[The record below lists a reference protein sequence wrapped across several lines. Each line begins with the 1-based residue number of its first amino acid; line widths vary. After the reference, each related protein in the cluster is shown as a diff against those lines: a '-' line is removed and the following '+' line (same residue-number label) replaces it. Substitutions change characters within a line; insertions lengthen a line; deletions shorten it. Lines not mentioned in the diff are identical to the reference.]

1 MKTANLLTL
10 LRCDLKDFLKSN
22 KELIFNERDLQVRI
36 TMWLKETKHYD
47 RVDMEYAV
55 PKEELCVHHL
65 NVGKESLD
73 FPWDNDLSIDVVVEK
88 DGRFAAVEFKYATC
102 PVINQPSR
110 FGEDLKTGCRII
122 KNQGAGD
129 IIMYNYWK
137 DVRRIEALNQCY
149 PNMTGGVA
157 LLVTNNRIY
166 WNGPSTDVSY
176 RAFSTHEGNRIGP
189 GLLKWGKISENII
202 RSHPDFELHG
212 SYLCHWDD
220 TAITALTKNGD
231 RFRFLLT
238 TIQ

>member
-1 MKTANLLTL
+1 M

-55 PKEELCVHHL
+55 PKEELCVRHL

-102 PVINQPSR
+102 PVINQLSR

-129 IIMYNYWK
+129 IIMYNY
-137 DVRRIEALNQCY
+137 
-149 PNMTGGVA
+149 
-157 LLVTNNRIY
+157 
-166 WNGPSTDVSY
+166 
-176 RAFSTHEGNRIGP
+176 
-189 GLLKWGKISENII
+189 
-202 RSHPDFELHG
+202 
-212 SYLCHWDD
+212 
-220 TAITALTKNGD
+220 
-231 RFRFLLT
+231 
-238 TIQ
+238 